1 MTPPSGAF
9 KLQRAHKEFDRPLN
23 PLRHLKGGIGIR
35 AEKYITLLP
44 PPPPL
49 PAPTL
54 KTATENGEEGEE
66 EEARADEAEG
76 HLQCSNTS
84 VYQTYIALN
93 GGAPLSPLRPSAV
106 RQGHNLTWIPD
117 A

>member
-1 MTPPSGAF
+1 MTPPSGDF

-35 AEKYITLLP
+35 AEKYITLL

-106 RQGHNLTWIPD
+106 RLTGS
-117 A
+117 